1 MYDLDVVIVGGGIG
15 GLTSAIALRRAGHRV
30 RVFDQVRE
38 LRPVGA
44 GISLWSN
51 GVKVLNELGLG
62 GPLAAMGGIMDRM
75 AYADSTGEVLCDFSL
90 SPLVE
95 SVGQRPYPVI
105 RSDLQSLLLQAA
117 GPENLV
123 LGARCVG
130 VEDRVDGVEGV
141 VVQFEDGTSVTA
153 DVVVAADGTHSRL
166 REHVVGRAVHREY
179 AGYVNW
185 NGLVGADPELA
196 KDGTW
201 QMWVGQGK
209 RVSVMPVGGDRLYF
223 FFDVPLE
230 LDQVEPREAAP
241 DPQEQLATHFVGWA
255 PAVMQLIESLD
266 PSATNRIPIHDHEP
280 VDRMA
285 RGSVALLG
293 DSAHSTAPDL
303 GQGGCQAM
311 EDALVLTRFL
321 TTTNL
326 GVVDALRRYSDER
339 TERTGEIMRRAR
351 DRARLTHGH
360 DPDATQ
366 AWYDQL
372 RTESGESVVAGISR
386 SILAGPCS

>member
-15 GLTSAIALRRAGHRV
+15 GLTSAIALQRAGHRV
-30 RVFDQVRE
+30 RIFDQVRE

-62 GPLAAMGGIMDRM
+62 DRVAAMGGDMRRM
-75 AYADSTGEVLCDFSL
+75 AYADVGGEVLCDFSL
-90 SPLVE
+90 APLVE
-95 SVGQRPYPVI
+95 QVGQQPYPVP
-105 RSDLQSLLLQAA
+105 RSDLQAMLLDAA
-117 GPENLV
+117 GPEHLQ

-130 VEDRVDGVEGV
+130 VREQSDAVEV
-141 VVQFEDGTSVTA
+141 AFEDGSSVTA
-153 DVVVAADGTHSRL
+153 DLVVAADGTHSRL
-166 REHVVGRAVHREY
+166 REHVVGRPVPREY

-185 NGLVGADPELA
+185 NGLVDEDPALSA
-196 KDGTW
+196 PGTW

-209 RVSVMPVGGDRLYF
+209 RVSVMPVGGGRLYF
-223 FFDVPLE
+223 FFDVPLD

-241 DPQEQLATHFVGWA
+241 DPREQLAKHFVGWA
-255 PAVMQLIESLD
+255 PPVLRLIDALD

-285 RGSVALLG
+285 RGRVALLG

-311 EDALVLTRFL
+311 EDALVLTRYL

-326 GVVDALRRYSDER
+326 GVEDALARYGEER
-339 TERTGEIMRRAR
+339 VDRTGEIMRRAR
-351 DRARLTHGH
+351 NRAQLTHAH
-360 DPDATQ
+360 DPDATD
-366 AWYDQL
+366 AWYEEL
-372 RTESGESVVAGISR
+372 RTETGEGIMAGITR
-386 SILAGPCS
+386 SILAGPCR